1 MAKHYYYEYQD
12 TITAILAE
20 YNASITD
27 ANLDKAAS
35 AELLKTDYHYKPE
48 EEKERMMRETK
59 DSIKRNLYQA
69 AASKVEA
76 AQNTLRRQYKVDA
89 DKIERSRIR
98 ALTGIRLMEEYAQRH
113 SIDLETARLEL
124 DEYAKIRKSGFTE
137 QIADKYAAIR
147 NRHELKGEDSYK
159 AYRFEQSEM
168 DKLGISET
176 NEYVKKSEY
185 YASQTPGQVLNE
197 WNTSGAVISRQLE
210 TDAAR

>member
-35 AELLKTDYHYKPE
+35 AELLKTDYYYKPE

-59 DSIKRNLYQA
+59 DTIKRNLYQQA
-69 AASKVEA
+69 IEKVDA
-76 AQNTLRRQYKVDA
+76 AQNTLRQQYKVDA

-98 ALTGIRLMEEYAQRH
+98 AITGIRLMEEYAQRH

-124 DEYAKIRKSGFTE
+124 NEYAKIRKSGFTE

-147 NRHELKGEDSYK
+147 NRHELKGEDSHK
-159 AYRFEQSEM
+159 AFRFEQDEM
-168 DKLGISET
+168 EKLGISKT
-176 NEYVKKSEY
+176 NEYVQKSEY
-185 YASQTPGQVLNE
+185 YASKTPGQVLNE
-197 WNTSGAVISRQLE
+197 WNTAGAVISRQLE
-210 TDAAR
+210 ADAVS

>member
-35 AELLKTDYHYKPE
+35 AELLKTDYYYKPE

-59 DSIKRNLYQA
+59 DTIKRNLYQQA
-69 AASKVEA
+69 IEKVEA
-76 AQNTLRRQYKVDA
+76 AQNTLRQQYKVDA

-98 ALTGIRLMEEYAQRH
+98 AITGIRLMEEYAQRH

-147 NRHELKGEDSYK
+147 NRHELKGEDSHK
-159 AYRFEQSEM
+159 AFRFEQDEM
-168 DKLGISET
+168 EKLGISKT
-176 NEYVKKSEY
+176 NEYVQKSEY
-185 YASQTPGQVLNE
+185 YASKTPGQVLNE
-197 WNTSGAVISRQLE
+197 WNTAGAVISRQLE
-210 TDAAR
+210 ADAVS